1 VLWHLLSNVLQGAAL
16 STKEKL
22 DLDYHVGYS
31 PIPPITDMC
40 LSRIHRYCMR
50 GIAMLPVPHGAV
62 RGWREVGSFG
72 SCIDK
77 KWHPNTRVTER
88 EGKDHGFKVTVR
100 QNQTGKTNS

>member
-1 VLWHLLSNVLQGAAL
+1 
-16 STKEKL
+16 
-22 DLDYHVGYS
+22 
-31 PIPPITDMC
+31 
-40 LSRIHRYCMR
+40 
-50 GIAMLPVPHGAV
+50 MLPVPHGAV